1 MSSSR
6 YRPSLFQGAPFS
18 KALVFVTIAGHV
30 ILEKGQLR
38 GTDLINL
45 NLHSILT
52 KHEFH
57 RLFLY
62 TFTFQ
67 TIGEVIFGIIA
78 LIQLSRRFEREFG
91 TRGYISFLGK
101 TFLFATALQIGGLR
115 QKPFSCGPYPILGSL
130 LYLFHKKVPRLY
142 PNFISVLGL
151 EFSEKSLINV
161 LMLQLAF
168 SNGFYSIIPL
178 LSGYVAGFLSM
189 SRMSPFSR
197 WKPDIP
203 QPLYDIGLSIGR
215 AIGLTDLSVIPSF
228 IAASSHELQDG
239 AVRRQNDQST
249 ANHLNQTN
257 QPTAIPQYDQMP
269 LMTPPSEENINQLH
283 AMGFDREAV
292 VRALTESDNNLEHAA
307 NRLLSGI

>member
-1 MSSSR
+1 MIGI
-6 YRPSLFQGAPFS
+6 YEN
-18 KALVFVTIAGHV
+18 TIV
-30 ILEKGQLR
+30 IA
-38 GTDLINL
+38 
-45 NLHSILT
+45 
-52 KHEFH
+52 F
-57 RLFLY
+57 
-62 TFTFQ
+62 
-67 TIGEVIFGIIA
+67 
-78 LIQLSRRFEREFG
+78 
-91 TRGYISFLGK
+91 SFLNDTSELLVRFVITNLVTEK
-101 TFLFATALQIGGLR
+101 TKTLTRFQRG
-115 QKPFSCGPYPILGSL
+115 
-130 LYLFHKKVPRLY
+130 
-142 PNFISVLGL
+142 
-151 EFSEKSLINV
+151 
-161 LMLQLAF
+161 
-168 SNGFYSIIPL
+168 IPKC
-178 LSGYVAGFLSM
+178 
-189 SRMSPFSR
+189 RFSR